1 MDVTLISKFFT
12 TEGTGIGSL
21 SRSLVEG
28 LNSID
33 TLNLKL
39 LSMEDVKF
47 PNIRPFDYIYFILQG
62 SKKINSAEYKNSDV
76 FHALTPLE
84 SFHTN
89 KKRTVTSLMDFIA
102 LNERNLSVKHKL
114 LAKIYEKGIEHT
126 INSERITVLNPD
138 LAKTLAE
145 KYGVDENIIEVI
157 PPPIADNFYP
167 KNEKHDTFNIGTLSS
182 LGYRKRVHLLIKAF
196 MEADI
201 ENSQLLLAGTGPN
214 MEEFKKLASG
224 DDRIKF
230 LGFVPDEKIND
241 FYNSLDLFVFPTSLE
256 GYGMPMVEAMGA
268 GKPVITLDDA
278 EIPSNLAKHTHVT
291 SIEELPE
298 VMSNKSYKCDIK
310 KNIEFY
316 KEHSID
322 KIALKYYKVYE
333 SI

>member
-39 LSMEDVKF
+39 LSVEDINF
-47 PNIRPFDYIYFILQG
+47 PLSQFEYLYFIIQG
-62 SKKINSAEYKNSDV
+62 SKKINSDKYKNSDV

-84 SFHTN
+84 SFNTD
-89 KKRTVTSLMDFIA
+89 KKKTVTSLMDFIA
-102 LNERNLSVKHKL
+102 LKERNLSFRNKL

-126 INSERITVLNPD
+126 IQSERITVLNPD

-167 KNEKHDTFNIGTLSS
+167 KNEKHDIFTIGTLSS

-196 MEADI
+196 MEANI

-214 MEEFKKLASG
+214 MEEFKKMASK

-241 FYNSLDLFVFPTSLE
+241 FYNSLDVFVFPTSLE

-268 GKPVITLDDA
+268 GKPVITLNDA
-278 EIPSNLAKHTHVT
+278 IIPSNLAKHTYAT
-291 SIEELPE
+291 SINELPE
-298 VMSNKSYKCDIK
+298 ILANRTYKCDTK
-310 KNIEFY
+310 ENLKFY

-322 KIALKYYKVYE
+322 KIASKYHKVYE